1 MFGVPMRTKPI
12 IIILVTT
19 TLLGACVSYQPSIIL
34 EEDYFNFGDVINGE
48 IMTYELTVSN
58 KGNSPLEIE
67 SVSTSCG
74 CTTATLEPMTIQPGE
89 KGTLH
94 IEFDSGA
101 HGPELTGKLVR
112 QIFIVSNDPN
122 MPEAKIEFVANIL
135 PKSSP

>member
-1 MFGVPMRTKPI
+1 MRTKPI

-34 EEDYFNFGDVINGE
+34 EEDQLNLGDVINGE
-48 IMTYELTVSN
+48 ILTFELTVSN
-58 KGNSPLEIE
+58 QGNSPLEVE

-89 KGTLH
+89 KGILH

-101 HGPELTGKLVR
+101 HGPELTGELVR

-122 MPEAKIEFVANIL
+122 IPEAKIEFVANIL

>member
-1 MFGVPMRTKPI
+1 MRAKPI
-12 IIILVTT
+12 IYILVTT
-19 TLLGACVSYQPSIIL
+19 TLLGGCISYQPSIIL
-34 EEDYFNFGDVINGE
+34 EESQLNLGNVINGE
-48 IMTYELTVSN
+48 ILTFELTVSN
-58 KGNSPLEIE
+58 QGNSPLEIE

-74 CTTATLEPMTIQPGE
+74 CTTASLEPMTIQPGE

-101 HGPELTGKLVR
+101 HGPELTGELVR

>member
-1 MFGVPMRTKPI
+1 MRTKPI
-12 IIILVTT
+12 ILILVIT

-34 EEDYFNFGDVINGE
+34 EEDHFNFGDVINGE
-48 IMTYELTVSN
+48 IVTYELIVSN
-58 KGNSPLEIE
+58 QGNSPLEVE

-101 HGPELTGKLVR
+101 HGPELTGELVR

-122 MPEAKIEFVANIL
+122 MPEAKIEFTANIL

>member
-1 MFGVPMRTKPI
+1 MRTKPI

-34 EEDYFNFGDVINGE
+34 EEDQLNLGDVINGE
-48 IMTYELTVSN
+48 ILTFELTVSN
-58 KGNSPLEIE
+58 QGNSPLEVE

-89 KGTLH
+89 KGILH

-101 HGPELTGKLVR
+101 HGPELTGELVR
-112 QIFIVSNDPN
+112 QIYIVSNDPN
-122 MPEAKIEFVANIL
+122 IPEAKIEFVANIL